1 MTATVDRLRAVL
13 RRSGALRAI
22 HVPRRLP
29 NAQRTTRRVSQAD
42 GGRIVSA
49 EHCRGQ
55 CFIAVQRHSRSLT
68 ATREYRLARTLVT
81 FRVRRSR
88 VEMCTGHGR
97 LRLCVGLSVS
107 RLIPTLLH
115 GLELEGIVGGAL

>member
-68 ATREYRLARTLVT
+68 ATREYRLARTL
-81 FRVRRSR
+81 RVRRSR
-88 VEMCTGHGR
+88 VEMYIGHGR
-97 LRLCVGLSVS
+97 LCLCVGLSVPH
-107 RLIPTLLH
+107 LIPTLLH
-115 GLELEGIVGGAL
+115 GPGCNLKE